1 MVVGRHAIPR
11 FDAPRTLNGQKPPR
25 KEGQRHFGASVPR
38 PGRSLKRTESTET
51 VLVVASSS
59 DRVDRSGPG
68 AKVLGP
74 EKGPRERQN
83 AAEARAATQ

>member
-1 MVVGRHAIPR
+1 MTVGRPALRR

-25 KEGQRHFGASVPR
+25 EEGQRHFGASVPR

-51 VLVVASSS
+51 VSVVASSS
-59 DRVDRSGPG
+59 DRVDRSGPE
-68 AKVLGP
+68 AKALGP
-74 EKGPRERQN
+74 EKGPRERRN